1 MPKSAAQLR
10 ASSIMGMGM
19 GLDIRD
25 TVNITGRTCTVAGAI
40 GLMPTEGIIP
50 VITVGVI
57 QRDIGVAMAGDPA

>member
-1 MPKSAAQLR
+1 MD
-10 ASSIMGMGM
+10 MGM

-25 TVNITGRTCTVAGAI
+25 TVNITGRTCTGAGAI